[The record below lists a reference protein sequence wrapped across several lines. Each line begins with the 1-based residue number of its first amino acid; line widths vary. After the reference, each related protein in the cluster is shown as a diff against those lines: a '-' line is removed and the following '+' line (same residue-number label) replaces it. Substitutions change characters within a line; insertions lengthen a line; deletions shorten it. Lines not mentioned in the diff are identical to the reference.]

1 MHEFRVVLPRRV
13 RFWVLFYTSFL
24 PLKLVLSLPPALL
37 NHSYADDVQAYKHC
51 LASDARSA
59 ILSVSRATGLLNEWI
74 SSNRLCLNPLKTQYI
89 WFGTRQQ
96 LAKLDLVSLAHEFP
110 TFVFSTSVRDLGVIL
125 DQELSFAEHISSLTR
140 SCFYQ
145 LCQLRVVSRP
155 LSSSS
160 TATTLVHAFTLNRL
174 DYCSFL
180 CLGLPYV
187 RLRPSD
193 GVLRAAA
200 RLIGGVSKFGHIG
213 EFMRDTLYWLP
224 VRQRILHRV
233 STIAWRCILG
243 VAPAYLSELFVLS
256 SSCTGRR
263 SLRSASRGDYLI
275 PRSYTAT
282 KQNRAFSAA
291 GPSIWNGLSSD
302 MKGCTSANKRIAQA
316 LRNLLCGARP
326 YVSIGWLWAWGCLG
340 GSL

>member
-1 MHEFRVVLPRRV
+1 MFRPINTV
-13 RFWVLFYTSFL
+13 W
-24 PLKLVLSLPPALL
+24 LL
-37 NHSYADDVQAYKHC
+37 M
-51 LASDARSA
+51 LGSA
-59 ILSVSRATGLLNEWI
+59 ILSVSRATGLLNEWM
-74 SSNRLCLNPLKTQYI
+74 SSNRLRLNPLKTQYI
-89 WFGTRQQ
+89 WLGTRQQ
-96 LAKLDLVSLAHEFP
+96 LAKLDLVSLSHEFP

-145 LCQLRVVSRP
+145 LRQLRVVSRS

-160 TATTLVHAFTLNRL
+160 TATLVHAFILNRL
-174 DYCSFL
+174 DYCSSL

-187 RLRPSD
+187 RLRPLD

-200 RLIGGVSKFGHIG
+200 RLIGGVPKFGHIG
-213 EFMRDTLYWLP
+213 EFMRDTLHWLP
-224 VRQRILHRV
+224 VRQRILYRV

-243 VAPAYLSELFVLS
+243 VAPVYLSELFVLS
-256 SSCTGRR
+256 SSCPGRR

-291 GPSIWNGLSSD
+291 GPSIWNGLPFELRSLPRDFSSSFYSLL
-302 MKGCTSANKRIAQA
+302 KTFLFARAWAGSA
-316 LRNLLCGARP
+316 
-326 YVSIGWLWAWGCLG
+326 SE
-340 GSL
+340 